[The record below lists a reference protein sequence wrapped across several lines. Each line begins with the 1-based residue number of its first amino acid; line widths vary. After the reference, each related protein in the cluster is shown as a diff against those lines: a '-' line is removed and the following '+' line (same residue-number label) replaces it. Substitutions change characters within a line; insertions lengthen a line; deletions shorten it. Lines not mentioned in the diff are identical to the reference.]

1 MLKHL
6 YVNYIYKLLGECWCI
21 HTCSWILC
29 FVEKLLELS
38 YLCWNFFIFLF
49 IVQPL
54 GVVHP
59 LRFNSQYFGI
69 IFHNYHFWRKLPNM
83 VLPSIFIQHLI
94 RLSLF
99 RSKSSRC
106 NSVTITL
113 LWQLADEGSGP
124 MPRIAHN
131 EEARQL
137 FRHLWHKLIHKLYQ

>member
-1 MLKHL
+1 MLVHTHL
-6 YVNYIYKLLGECWCI
+6 LVDVTFCWKV
-21 HTCSWILC
+21 
-29 FVEKLLELS
+29 VEIRSSLLEI
-38 YLCWNFFIFLF
+38 FFLF

-59 LRFNSQYFGI
+59 LLRFNSQYFGI

-137 FRHLWHKLIHKLYQ
+137 FRHFWHKLIHKLYQ